1 MPRPLGPMTGRIEAF
16 IRMEA
21 RGEPVSEILRKI
33 FKLDPETCGDNAKNN
48 AYQAM
53 WRWRHRPDA
62 QAIWEDE
69 VRNVVRAC
77 IPSAM
82 NRIKR
87 QVDDDN
93 GWLANKA
100 ANDVIGLARTT
111 SVFTSEEKAVR
122 VQIEGMPDLGTPDDS
137 D

>member
-1 MPRPLGPMTGRIEAF
+1 MARPYGPMTAKMEKF

-21 RGEPVSEILRKI
+21 RGETPADIMQEIFGLGPDADDRK
-33 FKLDPETCGDNAKNN
+33 KANAR
-48 AYQAM
+48 QIM

-100 ANDVIGLARTT
+100 ANDVIGLAKTT
-111 SVFTSEEKAVR
+111 SVFTNEERAVR